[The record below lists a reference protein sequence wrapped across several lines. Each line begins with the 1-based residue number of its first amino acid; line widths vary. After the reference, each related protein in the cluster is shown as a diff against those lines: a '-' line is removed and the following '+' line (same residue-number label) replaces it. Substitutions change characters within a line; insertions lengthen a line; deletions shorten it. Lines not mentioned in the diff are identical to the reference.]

1 MHFIEVLEC
10 YLGKKAV
17 KNLLPIQQ
25 GDVPATYA
33 DIDDLVRDVDFKPS
47 TPIETGIKRF
57 VEWYKAYFIN

>member
-33 DIDDLVRDVDFKPS
+33 DIDDLVREVL
-47 TPIETGIKRF
+47 
-57 VEWYKAYFIN
+57 V